1 MCISLLTDKLNQ
13 NFQEIWMSW
22 WLKVQNTGCNKPYFK
37 ASETLSKILTLFN
50 PQLLCLW
57 NDVYPIGLDG
67 GLNKIIVSI

>member
-1 MCISLLTDKLNQ
+1 
-13 NFQEIWMSW
+13 MSW

-37 ASETLSKILTLFN
+37 ASETLSEILNLFN

-57 NDVYPIGLDG
+57 NDVCPIGLVG